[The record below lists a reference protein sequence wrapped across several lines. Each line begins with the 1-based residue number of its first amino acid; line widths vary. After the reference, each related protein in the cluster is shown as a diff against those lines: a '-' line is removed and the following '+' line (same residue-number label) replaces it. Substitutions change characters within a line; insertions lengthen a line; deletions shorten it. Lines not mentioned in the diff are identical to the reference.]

1 MTRIVIIGAGAA
13 GIAAA
18 RRLTELKQDYVLLEA
33 KAFCGGRCITDHAT
47 FEAPIDLG
55 AHWFHSPPLNPLLSY
70 ADQFNIRY
78 TPAALIGRY
87 NKNSAW
93 LSADEQAA
101 CETYVEDCFTRVATF
116 DGDVAVGDL
125 FSVATSPWHDAFL
138 AEQSA
143 KQGITAAQSSSRDFA
158 RYVWEGDDYPV
169 IDGYGTLL
177 ARLSEGLNIQLSAP
191 VQRLDWSGRDI
202 KLVTPAGDLAA
213 NRVIFTTST
222 ATLHSGIDF
231 FPNLPDWK
239 CHAIADLPMGSC
251 NKVALSFARPVFGD
265 CPPSLILPLR
275 GTHEAVE
282 FVVREDGH
290 DIATCLINGPFAKE
304 LAHAGHGTMVDYV
317 LERLTDIFGSEI
329 RRAVLPQQVIA
340 DWDHDPYVGGCYS
353 AAKPGR
359 ADARTA
365 LARPIDDQ
373 LFFAGEAC
381 SRQFMGDV
389 HGAWLTGIAAAEAA
403 AAPQ

>member
-1 MTRIVIIGAGAA
+1 MSRIIIIGAGAA

-18 RRLTELKQDYVLLEA
+18 RRLTELKQDYLLLEA
-33 KAFCGGRCITDHAT
+33 KTFCGGRCITDHT
-47 FEAPIDLG
+47 TLSAPIDLG
-55 AHWFHSPPLNPLLSY
+55 AHWFHSPTLNPLVAY

-78 TPAALIGRY
+78 AATALTSRY
-87 NKNSAW
+87 SKRGTW

-116 DGDVAVGDL
+116 DGDVAIGDL
-125 FSVATSPWHDAFL
+125 FSAATSPWHDAFL

-169 IDGYGTLL
+169 MDGYGTLL
-177 ARLSEGLNIQLSAP
+177 ARLSEGLNIRLSAP

-202 KLVTPAGDLAA
+202 KLATHEGDLTAA
-213 NRVIFTTST
+213 RVILTAST
-222 ATLHSGIDF
+222 AILHSGIDF
-231 FPNLPDWK
+231 FPRLPDWK
-239 CHAIADLPMGSC
+239 RHAIADLPMGSC

-275 GTHEAVE
+275 GSHEAVE
-282 FVVREDGH
+282 FVVREGGH
-290 DIATCLINGPFAKE
+290 EIATCLINGPFAKE
-304 LAHAGHGTMVDYV
+304 LAHAGHWAMVDYA
-317 LERLTDIFGSEI
+317 LERLADIFGTDI
-329 RRAVLPQQVIA
+329 RRAVLPQHVIA
-340 DWDHDPYVGGCYS
+340 DWDHNPYVGGCYS

-359 ADARTA
+359 ADARAA
-365 LARPIDDQ
+365 LTRPINDR

-381 SRQFMGDV
+381 SRHYMGDV

-403 AAPQ
+403 ITAQ